1 MSEISSKR
9 GRSFL
14 FVVAVVLAAAN
25 FALGQR
31 PISPYE
37 ARNHVGEFSKVCGQ
51 VASALALP
59 SGVAGYPLFSILTVH
74 IRIKSS
80 RPRFGW
86 KTVQNSDP
94 QKSVTQVKRFG

>member
-31 PISPYE
+31 PISPYG

-51 VASALALP
+51 VASVALP
-59 SGVAGYPLFSILTVH
+59 CGVAGHPLFPILTVH

-80 RPRFGW
+80 RP
-86 KTVQNSDP
+86 
-94 QKSVTQVKRFG
+94 